1 MERLHLVNKG
11 SKLHYREAY
20 GKYMARKRFVI
31 LVLIALL
38 LGVALFSI
46 TAGSAGLTLGE
57 VFRTF
62 MGTGTAQAQAIVWNV
77 RLPRILTAIVVG
89 GALALAGCVMQSV
102 LRNPLASSSTLG
114 ISHGAAFG
122 AAIAIVYF
130 SAGSQH
136 NAAGSGAIS
145 ITNPYLVTACAFMGG
160 MISVFVILVLSRIKT
175 VTPAAMVLAGVAL
188 SSLFRGG
195 VALVQYFA
203 DDVALASAVYWT
215 FGDLGRTSWHE
226 IGLILII
233 LGPTFVYFMFNSWSY
248 NGIQSGS
255 QTARSLGIHV
265 DQLIIVSMV
274 LAALLA
280 ASAVSFVGI
289 IDFVGLVAPHMV
301 RKFVGSDYRFLLPAS
316 MLAGACILLLSD
328 LCSRTII
335 APIVLPIGAITSF
348 LGAPLFIYLIYKGAK
363 K

>member
-20 GKYMARKRFVI
+20 GKYMARKRFVV

-62 MGTGTAQAQAIVWNV
+62 MGTGTTQANAVVWNV

-89 GALALAGCVMQSV
+89 GALALAGCIMQSV
-102 LRNPLASSSTLG
+102 LRNPLASASTLG
-114 ISHGAAFG
+114 ISQGAAFG
-122 AAIAIVYF
+122 ATIAIVYF
-130 SAGSQH
+130 SAGFQH

-145 ITNPYLVTACAFMGG
+145 ISNPYLVTGCAFIGG
-160 MISVFVILVLSRIKT
+160 MISVFVILTLSRIKT

-188 SSLFRGG
+188 SSLFGG
-195 VALVQYFA
+195 GTTLAQYFA
-203 DDVALASAVYWT
+203 DDVVLASVVYWT
-215 FGDLGRTSWHE
+215 FGDLGRTSWNE
-226 IGLILII
+226 ILLIFVI
-233 LGPTFVYFMFNSWSY
+233 LCLTFIYFMLKSWSY
-248 NGIQSGS
+248 NGMQSGL
-255 QTARSLGIHV
+255 QTARSLGINV
-265 DQLIIVSMV
+265 DQLILVSMV

-289 IDFVGLVAPHMV
+289 INFVGLVAPHMV
-301 RKFVGSDYRFLLPAS
+301 RKFVSSDYRFLLPAS

-328 LCSRTII
+328 LCSRTIV

-348 LGAPLFIYLIYKGAK
+348 LGAPLFLYLIYKGAK
-363 K
+363 